1 MTFYKITIYFLYM
14 KNQMKNQIKTD
25 KEKLV
30 ELLQLTATL
39 IDALEDF
46 GSESCEEYRT
56 EVDKII
62 ED

>member
-1 MTFYKITIYFLYM
+1 M
-14 KNQMKNQIKTD
+14 KNQMKNQMKTD